1 MAPLS
6 PRSAAVSG
14 FLRRSGKIGG
24 MTLAAVLSR
33 ADELAET
40 VLYPSAPDVDDADRI
55 PAAHLDAL
63 AAAGLYGL
71 AGPAAYGGLELGLPG
86 FCRVIETLA
95 GGCLATTFVWIQHHS
110 AVRALAAAPN
120 DALREAWLGPLIRGQ
135 RRAGIALGGVR
146 PGAPPLQARPVPG
159 GYVLDGDVPWVT
171 GWGMVDVVYTMARRP
186 DGNLVSALLPAAASA
201 TLTAARLDLVAVNA
215 SATVELSFANHLVP
229 DELVCATVPYADWLA
244 RDAQGLRPNGSLA
257 LGVAARCGRLAG
269 SGIDGTGPF
278 AAELD
283 AIRDRLD
290 GADVA
295 AMPAAR
301 AAAAEL
307 AFRASGAAVAAAGSR
322 GILARQQPQRL
333 AREALFL
340 LVFGS
345 RPAIKE
351 NLVRQLSAR

>member
-1 MAPLS
+1 
-6 PRSAAVSG
+6 
-14 FLRRSGKIGG
+14 
-24 MTLAAVLSR
+24 
-33 ADELAET
+33 
-40 VLYPSAPDVDDADRI
+40 
-55 PAAHLDAL
+55 
-63 AAAGLYGL
+63 
-71 AGPAAYGGLELGLPG
+71 
-86 FCRVIETLA
+86 
-95 GGCLATTFVWIQHHS
+95 VWIQHHS

-120 DALREAWLGPLIRGQ
+120 EALREAWLRPLVRGE

-146 PGAPPLQARPVPG
+146 PGAPPLRATPVPG
-159 GYVLDGDVPWVT
+159 GYTLAGDVPWVT
-171 GWGMVDVVYTMARRP
+171 GWGMVDVIYTMARTP
-186 DGNLVSALLPAAASA
+186 GGDLVSALLPATASA
-201 TLTAARLDLVAVNA
+201 TLSAARLDLVAVNA
-215 SATVELSFANHLVP
+215 SATVELSFAGHLVP

-257 LGVAARCGRLAG
+257 LGVAARCLRLAG
-269 SGIDGTGPF
+269 PGPL
-278 AAELD
+278 AAELEV
-283 AIRDRLD
+283 IRDRLD

-307 AFRASGAAVAAAGSR
+307 AFRAAGAAVAAAGSR

-351 NLVRQLSAR
+351 NLVRRLSAR